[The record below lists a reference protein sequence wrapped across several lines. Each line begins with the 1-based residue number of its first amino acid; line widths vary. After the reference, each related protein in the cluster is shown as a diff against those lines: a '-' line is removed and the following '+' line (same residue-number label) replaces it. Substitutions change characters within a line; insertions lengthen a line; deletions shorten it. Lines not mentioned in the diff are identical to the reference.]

1 MEDIFSILLIIVSS
15 AIVGILK
22 KGAQSSDKK
31 SQSQR
36 TKTGRGF
43 EEMKNLARKALEIE
57 DSIQIVLPD
66 VEKAKVKPK
75 AKPVKAVSV
84 LPSGMKKAVQG
95 QSFQDDHGCIG
106 GSLSHEGHE
115 GDDRRIAIPNGPS
128 FELEPSAF
136 EEASLADE
144 LHTMNLQ
151 DMRRA
156 VVLSEVLGK
165 PKALRRR

>member
-31 SQSQR
+31 SQSEK
-36 TKTGRGF
+36 TKNGRSF
-43 EEMKNLARKALEIE
+43 EEMKTLARKALEID
-57 DSIQIVLPD
+57 DSIKIVLPD
-66 VEKAKVKPK
+66 VEKAKVKP
-75 AKPVKAVSV
+75 KPVKAVSV

-115 GDDRRIAIPNGPS
+115 GDDRRIATPNGSS
-128 FELEPSAF
+128 FGLELSAF